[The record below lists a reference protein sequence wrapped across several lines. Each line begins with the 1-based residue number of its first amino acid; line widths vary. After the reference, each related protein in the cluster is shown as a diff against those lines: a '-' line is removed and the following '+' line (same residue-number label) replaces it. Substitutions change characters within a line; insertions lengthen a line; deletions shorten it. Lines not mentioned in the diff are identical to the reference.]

1 MRNQVLLYRLIETQ
15 PQPFLLTR
23 IPLDVNGVEAAV
35 VLAPGRFAVSH
46 KFHRIGATM
55 DGRTFREAFVRTIM
69 LEISQPER
77 TVNDDLLRG
86 FQAGFDA
93 ANGPREMIFV
103 EDNAARIAE
112 LVRRAGG
119 SIVQRRAGVPLS

>member
-1 MRNQVLLYRLIETQ
+1 
-15 PQPFLLTR
+15 
-23 IPLDVNGVEAAV
+23 
-35 VLAPGRFAVSH
+35 
-46 KFHRIGATM
+46 M

-112 LVRRAGG
+112 LYNRLEDQSSKDTLAFLYLNRALGG
-119 SIVQRRAGVPLS
+119 LHS